1 MDPCVAGD
9 NVGEAGLEL
18 VEHLLHLVQHRTHPV
33 DVGAGGVH
41 EEHKLASYLGTTGA
55 ADHASPVEGACA
67 ERTVPAFLGAS
78 LKPVGK
84 VLVPR
89 DTVRGALQVARC
101 ERPCPAGGESLGLV
115 HPLFVRSLLCSLTV
129 RGVELLK
136 GLAVLKLRLAEVIVT
151 TTELSGGCPTPRA
164 IRGWGLTMLVRL
176 GTTLAGLTF
185 MLTIRIVLVTGVTT
199 VLITSLVAGVRVRG
213 AGAIASL
220 VTFLVGLL
228 GATAVHVHRRN
239 GVGLEDLLDELLGGQ
254 VFLVGIV

>member
-1 MDPCVAGD
+1 M
-9 NVGEAGLEL
+9 
-18 VEHLLHLVQHRTHPV
+18 
-33 DVGAGGVH
+33 
-41 EEHKLASYLGTTGA
+41 
-55 ADHASPVEGACA
+55 
-67 ERTVPAFLGAS
+67 
-78 LKPVGK
+78 
-84 VLVPR
+84 LVPR

-115 HPLFVRSLLCSLTV
+115 HALLVRRLLGSLTV

-176 GTTLAGLTF
+176 GTLAGLTF

-199 VLITSLVAGVRVRG
+199 VLIASLVAGVRVRG

-239 GVGLEDLLDELLGGQ
+239 GVGLEDLLDPLLGGQ